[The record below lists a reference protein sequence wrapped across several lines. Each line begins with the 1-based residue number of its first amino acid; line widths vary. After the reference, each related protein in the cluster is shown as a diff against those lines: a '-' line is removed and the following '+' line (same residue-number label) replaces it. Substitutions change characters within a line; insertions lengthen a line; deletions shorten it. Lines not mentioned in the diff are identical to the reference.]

1 MGDRGHKT
9 KIAKGHLT
17 SDLFSFWG
25 TKDTKLVL
33 KRDKGHKEKWP
44 RDRRTQNPIQSPL
57 AS

>member
-33 KRDKGHKEKWP
+33 KRDKGHKKKNGPGTEGHKTP
-44 RDRRTQNPIQSPL
+44 SRAL
-57 AS
+57 